1 MTDNQSTS
9 GYKFRINY
17 KITGQLKFLS
27 HKELMR
33 VIVRA
38 FRRARISQVY
48 SQGYHPHP
56 LFSFGPSLPVGM
68 AGISEQFDVRLTNAW
83 AESELE
89 KKVSNY
95 LPEEMEINNVKFVP
109 LKEPSIT
116 SMVTSA
122 IYEIDW
128 PEKSDGPGD
137 FVASMLS
144 LDKIEIER
152 RTGKG
157 NKKIDLRPGIYDI
170 RWQPPKLEMHLALSP
185 SVHVRPSE
193 VLSIM
198 TGWTDDAIKR
208 ISVTRTGFMTSPK
221 ETGITLRK
229 DEKRNYY

>member
-9 GYKFRINY
+9 GYKFRISY
-17 KITGQLKFLS
+17 KVTGRLKFLS

-38 FRRARISQVY
+38 FRRARISLVY

-68 AGISEQFDVRLTNAW
+68 AGTSEQFDVRLTNAW
-83 AESELE
+83 AKSQLE
-89 KKVSNY
+89 RKISKN
-95 LPEEMEINNVKFVP
+95 LPEGMEINNVKSVP

-116 SMVTSA
+116 STVTSA

-128 PEKSDGPGD
+128 PEKSDDPGN

-144 LDKIEIER
+144 LDKVLIER

-157 NKKIDLRPGIYDI
+157 NKTVDLRTGIYDI
-170 RWQPPKLEMHLALSP
+170 RWQPPKLEMRLALSP
-185 SVHVRPSE
+185 SMHVRPSE

-208 ISVTRTGFMTSPK
+208 ISITRTGL
-221 ETGITLRK
+221 IRVRL
-229 DEKRNYY
+229 